1 MMELYHISTKIYS
14 KGELLTSDSFKQ
26 TEYYSNSILRGKNWI
41 DDFLDSQRPKGYP
54 ARKSSLYA
62 FDCIANCSAFIN
74 VSFKGLK
81 AIIYKV
87 KMLTPMAFPMC
98 LTDALIKDSLEHNI
112 KIADEYWKPQKDWKF
127 LEYLSNQM
135 EILEVLDDPSFED
148 KIKGRLN
155 YDYDYEKRG
164 KL

>member
-1 MMELYHISTKIYS
+1 
-14 KGELLTSDSFKQ
+14 
-26 TEYYSNSILRGKNWI
+26 
-41 DDFLDSQRPKGYP
+41 
-54 ARKSSLYA
+54 
-62 FDCIANCSAFIN
+62 
-74 VSFKGLK
+74 
-81 AIIYKV
+81 
-87 KMLTPMAFPMC
+87 MAFPMC